1 MLFLLLSAR
10 MVLYG
15 RSKEANRKLSV
26 QRGIGMNTIIFIDTE
41 VNPEKQTVLDYGAF
55 IDDNRYI
62 HTEAAGRF
70 RDFLVQNSTGEN
82 RYLCGHN
89 IVHHDAKYITQ
100 EMREAGITG
109 LIDTLYPSPLCFP
122 NKPYHALL
130 KDDKLQTDELNNPL
144 NDSKKAME
152 LFYDEVNAFRNMHP
166 LQREIYAAL
175 LCRREEFRGF
185 FSYVGFTSDKNA
197 ADSIRN
203 LYEHRICSNCDL
215 DELITRFPVELA
227 YVLAVIS
234 AQDTTSMT
242 PGWVIRNFPNVSY
255 VIKKLCNTLC
265 DQKCPY
271 CQDKLDIHRR
281 LKQIFGYDDFRKF
294 EGENLQERAAQ
305 AAVDHK
311 SVLAIFPTGGGK
323 SITFQLPALIAGA
336 VSKALTVVISPL
348 QSLMKD
354 QVDNLDKRGIVDAVT
369 INGLISPIERAN
381 AFERVENGMASLL
394 YISPESLRSNSIE
407 QLLMKRNIARF
418 VIDEAHCFSA
428 WGQDFR
434 VDYLYIGD
442 FIRQLQEKK
451 QLTEPIPVSCFTATA
466 KQKVISDIKEYFKDK
481 LGLDLEIFASSASR
495 KNLRYE
501 VLYKESDEEK
511 YVTLRLLVEQ
521 KNCPTIVYVSRARRT
536 SELAKKLNA
545 DGISALAFHGQMERS
560 EKQEN
565 QDAFIHDRVQV
576 MVATSA
582 FGMGVDKPNV
592 GLVVHYDI
600 SDSLENY
607 VQEAGRAGRDQSL
620 QAECYVLFHD
630 EDLDKHFMLLN
641 QTKLSI
647 SEIQQV
653 WSAIKSLTK
662 NRPSVQRTPLEIAR
676 QAGWDENVR
685 DIETRVKTAIQ
696 ALENAGYVKRGKN
709 IPHVYATSILVRNM
723 IEASRVIHQSK
734 NMTES
739 ERNNASRILSMLI
752 TARSVAKADDR
763 DGESRIDYIADK
775 LGLEREE
782 IFKLI
787 HILREEK
794 ILADTNDLTAYLMRT
809 DTENKSLHI
818 LKRYSDMEL
827 FLIKNIRGEGQILNL
842 KELNESAANSG
853 IKNATVNT
861 IKTILYYWTIKKY
874 IKKSIENTAER
885 TMVMFQIPQETLLQ
899 KRMQCIDLASFIVKY
914 LFEQSTGIAN
924 DKEQLLLGFSL
935 LGLRQAYQY
944 ATGMEVTNKEVEDAL
959 LYLSKIDAMKLEG
972 GFLVLYS
979 GMQITRLEL
988 DNKIRY
994 KADDY
999 KSLNEYYKQKMQQ
1012 IHIVG
1017 EFANMMVRDYGQAL
1031 QFVNDYFQMDYKL
1044 FITKYFKGNRK
1055 YEINRNITP
1064 EKFNKLFGGLSDV
1077 QREIIDDD
1085 ESKYI
1090 VVAAGPGS
1098 GKTKVLVHKLAS
1110 LMLLEDVKHEQL
1122 LMVTF
1127 SRAAATEFRQR
1138 LYELIGNAVG
1148 FVEIKTF
1155 HSYCFDLMGR
1165 IGNLDST
1172 KTVVRDASEMIRN
1185 GDVEIGRIT
1194 KTVLV
1199 IDEAQDMD
1207 VDEYGLVSALMER
1220 NEDMRVIAV
1229 GDDDQNIYA
1238 FRGSDSGYFESF
1250 LRRENAKKYE
1260 LLDNYRSSRSIV
1272 KFANRFVRSIDSRMK
1287 SAPIN
1292 AKQEIRGKVE
1302 LIKCKSE
1309 NLEEPVAQQ
1318 AGAVLKEGTVCILT
1332 NTNDEAFRVVGLLK
1346 KKGIR
1351 AKLIMSND
1359 DFDLYNMLEMR
1370 YFIMKV
1376 EKDLQTPVIPEERWI
1391 QAKEKLCDYY
1401 RDSRNLAL
1409 CLSILQAF
1417 ELGKLKKYQSDF
1429 ELFLHESKMED
1440 FIQNEAGKVL
1450 VSTIHKSK
1458 GKEFDEVIMLLNH
1471 VSADT
1476 DEDKRKLYVGMTR
1489 AKREL
1494 YLYYNEGAF
1503 ERFLPF
1509 GTRPEKDEHVYER
1522 PKEILMQL
1530 SHRDVFLGFFK
1541 DKKEVIRH
1549 IVPGAELLIKN
1560 EELSVIYE
1568 GKEIP
1573 IVRFS
1578 KEFMKTIRKNQSQGY
1593 HMDRAYVRFVVGWR
1607 EKEEDKEYPIV
1618 LPDIYFSV

>member
-1 MLFLLLSAR
+1 
-10 MVLYG
+10 
-15 RSKEANRKLSV
+15 
-26 QRGIGMNTIIFIDTE
+26 MNTIVFIDTE
-41 VNPEKQTVLDYGAF
+41 VNPETQTVLDYGAF
-55 IDDNRYI
+55 VKDNMYI
-62 HTEAAGRF
+62 HTDSAIEF
-70 RDFLVQNSTGEN
+70 RDFLMENSTGEN
-82 RYLCGHN
+82 RYICGHN
-89 IVHHDAKYITQ
+89 IVYHDSKYIEQ
-100 EMREAGITG
+100 EMREAGINNM
-109 LIDTLYPSPLCFP
+109 IDTLFLSPLCFP

-130 KDDKLQTDELNNPL
+130 KDDKLQVDELNNPL

-152 LFYDEVNAFRNMHP
+152 LFYDEVNAFQNMDP
-166 LQREIYAAL
+166 LQREIYAVL
-175 LCRREEFRGF
+175 LCRKEEFQGF
-185 FSYVGFTSDKNA
+185 FSYLGFTFDKNA
-197 ADSIRN
+197 ADLIRS
-203 LYEHRICSNCDL
+203 LYEHRICSNCNL
-215 DELITRFPVELA
+215 EELSLRYPIELA
-227 YVLAVIS
+227 YVVAIIS
-234 AQDTTSMT
+234 AQDAASMI
-242 PGWVIRNFPNVSY
+242 PGWVIRTFPAVSY
-255 VIKKLCNTLC
+255 VIKKLRNTLC
-265 DQKCPY
+265 HGKCPY
-271 CQDKLDIHRR
+271 CREKLDIHKR

-305 AAVDHK
+305 AAVEHK

-381 AFERVENGMASLL
+381 AMERVENGMASLL
-394 YISPESLRSNSIE
+394 YISPESLRSNTIE
-407 QLLMKRNIARF
+407 QLLLKRNVARF

-451 QLTEPIPVSCFTATA
+451 QLSESIPVSCFTATA
-466 KQKVISDIKEYFKDK
+466 KQKVISDIKEYFKEK
-481 LGLDLEIFASSASR
+481 LNLELEIFASSTSR

-511 YVTLRLLVEQ
+511 YATLRLLAEQ

-536 SELAKKLNA
+536 SELAKKLCE
-545 DGISALAFHGQMERS
+545 DGISALPFHGQMDRS

-565 QDAFIHDRVQV
+565 QDAFINDKVQV

-592 GLVVHYDI
+592 RLVVHYDI

-607 VQEAGRAGRDQSL
+607 VQEAGRAGRDQNL

-630 EDLDKHFMLLN
+630 EDLNKHFMLLN

-653 WSAIKSLTK
+653 WSAIKNLTK

-676 QAGWDENVR
+676 QAGWDENVH

-696 ALENAGYVKRGKN
+696 ALENAGYVRRGKN
-709 IPHVYATSILVRNM
+709 VPHVYATSILVKNM
-723 IEASRVIHQSK
+723 IEASQVIQQSDH
-734 NMTES
+734 MTEK
-739 ERNNASRILSMLI
+739 ERNNAARIVSMLI
-752 TARSVAKADDR
+752 SARSMAKAKGD

-775 LGLEREE
+775 LGIEREE

-794 ILADTNDLTAYLMRT
+794 ILANTKDLTAYILRT
-809 DTENKSLHI
+809 DTENKSLNV
-818 LKRYSDMEL
+818 LKRYAEL
-827 FLIKNIRGEGQILNL
+827 EMFLIKNIQSEGQILNL
-842 KELNESAANSG
+842 KELNERAVNSG

-861 IKTILYYWTIKKY
+861 IKTIFYYWTIKKY
-874 IKKSIENTAER
+874 IRKSIENTAAR
-885 TMVMFQIPQETLLQ
+885 TIVMFEISQDTFLE
-899 KRMQCIDLASFIVKY
+899 KRKQCIDLASFIVKY
-914 LFEQSTGIAN
+914 LFQQSMGVESN
-924 DKEQLLLGFSL
+924 KEQLLMEFSIL
-935 LGLRQAYQY
+935 ELRKAYRY
-944 ATGMEVTNKEVEDAL
+944 STGIETSDEEIEDAL

-988 DNKIRY
+988 DNKIKY
-994 KADDY
+994 KLDDY
-999 KSLNEYYKQKMQQ
+999 RSLNEYYKQKMQQ

-1055 YEINRNITP
+1055 NEINRNITP
-1064 EKFNKLFGGLSDV
+1064 EKYNKLFSSLSEV

-1090 VVAAGPGS
+1090 LVAAGPGS

-1127 SRAAATEFRQR
+1127 SRAAAMEFRQR

-1148 FVEIKTF
+1148 FIEIKTF

-1165 IGNLDST
+1165 VGNLAST
-1172 KTVVRDASEMIRN
+1172 KTVIKDASELIRN

-1199 IDEAQDMD
+1199 VDEAQDMD
-1207 VDEYGLVSALMER
+1207 GDEYGLVSALMER

-1229 GDDDQNIYA
+1229 GDDDQNIYE
-1238 FRGSDSGYFESF
+1238 FRGSDSKYFEMF
-1250 LRRENAKKYE
+1250 LERENAKKYE
-1260 LLDNYRSSRSIV
+1260 LLDNYRSAENIV
-1272 KFANRFVRSIDSRMK
+1272 EFSNRFVKSIENRLK
-1287 SAPIN
+1287 SAPIIS
-1292 AKQEIRGKVE
+1292 KKEIKGKVE
-1302 LIKCKSE
+1302 LVKCKSK

-1318 AGAVLKEGTVCILT
+1318 AAAALKEGTVCILT

-1351 AKLIMSND
+1351 VKLIMSND
-1359 DFDLYNMLEMR
+1359 EFDLYNMIEMR

-1376 EKDLQTPVIPEERWI
+1376 EKDLQTPIIPEERWNE
-1391 QAKEKLCDYY
+1391 AKEKLNNYY
-1401 RDSRNLAL
+1401 QNSRNLQL
-1409 CLSILQAF
+1409 CRLILQAF
-1417 ELGKLKKYQSDF
+1417 ELGNLKKYKSDF
-1429 ELFLHESKMED
+1429 EMFLHESRIED
-1440 FIQNEAGKVL
+1440 FFQSEGGKVL

-1458 GKEFDEVIMLLNH
+1458 GREFDEVIMLLDH
-1471 VSADT
+1471 VSVDT
-1476 DEDKRKLYVGMTR
+1476 DESKRKLYVGMTR
-1489 AKREL
+1489 AKKEL
-1494 YLYYNEGAF
+1494 YLYYNDGEF
-1503 ERFLPF
+1503 ERFL
-1509 GTRPEKDEHVYER
+1509 TSNSQVRTDDRIYER

-1530 SHRDVFLGFFK
+1530 SHYDVNLGFFK
-1541 DKKEVIRH
+1541 DKKDIIRY
-1549 IVPGAELLIKN
+1549 IMPGTELKIN
-1560 EELSVIYE
+1560 SNGLSVMN
-1568 GKEIP
+1568 GQNAIP

-1578 KEFMKTIRKNQSQGY
+1578 KNYMDTIEKNEKQGY
-1593 HMDRAYVRFVVGWR
+1593 RMERAYVRFVVGWT
-1607 EKEEDKEYPIV
+1607 EKEGGKEYPII
-1618 LPDIYFSV
+1618 LPDLYFMA